1 MALVTRA
8 EVKTHLNIPSNV
20 TTDDDELDDFIDV
33 ASDLVEGYADR
44 KFTSMT
50 GTSYFD
56 GGGDLFVLPT
66 APVASV
72 VSVAV
77 SGVTLASTTYGVDL
91 ANGVVHTDTA
101 TYADTQNVTIVY
113 TAGSATIPN
122 LVKHAT
128 KEAVRHLWETQRG
141 TGRGRNPR
149 GGDDYTAGASF
160 SLPRRVMELLDP
172 LRSV

>member
-1 MALVTRA
+1 MALVTLA

-20 TTDDDELDDFIDV
+20 TTEDDELEDFIDV

-44 KFTSMT
+44 KFASTT

-56 GGGDLFVLPT
+56 GGGDVFVLPT
-66 APVASV
+66 SPVASV
-72 VSVAV
+72 VSVTV
-77 SGVTLASTTYGVDL
+77 SGTTLATSAYGVDL
-91 ANGVVHTDTA
+91 ANGVVRTDTA
-101 TYADTQNVTIVY
+101 TYDDIQNVVIVY
-113 TAGSATIPN
+113 TAGSGTIPN
-122 LVKHAT
+122 LVKQAT

-149 GGDDYTAGASF
+149 NGDEYAPGTGF

-172 LRSV
+172 VRSV